1 MSHIFRSSSSLRCH
15 QEQQSYRELPSKRFA
30 REEGGE
36 RVGQRMAAEAKGINP
51 DITTEVTEEVKE
63 IAMEVKE
70 ATAEIADKLLP
81 GHKAQWVSLRKTV
94 CGEGFDD
101 KRGWR
106 RIVALLGST
115 NSPFC
120 R

>member
-1 MSHIFRSSSSLRCH
+1 VATT
-15 QEQQSYRELPSKRFA
+15 EQI
-30 REEGGE
+30 
-36 RVGQRMAAEAKGINP
+36 VTEAK
-51 DITTEVTEEVKE
+51 EEVKE
-63 IAMEVKE
+63 AAAEVV
-70 ATAEIADKLLP
+70 DKLAPKHAP
-81 GHKAQWVSLRKTV
+81 GQLVSLRETV
-94 CGEGFDD
+94 CGEGFDE

>member
-1 MSHIFRSSSSLRCH
+1 M
-15 QEQQSYRELPSKRFA
+15 EK
-30 REEGGE
+30 
-36 RVGQRMAAEAKGINP
+36 AKE
-51 DITTEVTEEVKE
+51 ITTEVKEEVKE
-63 IAMEVKE
+63 A
-70 ATAEIADKLLP
+70 AAKLIPKVQL
-81 GHKAQWVSLRKTV
+81 VSLRETV

-106 RIVALLGST
+106 RIQALLGST

>member
-1 MSHIFRSSSSLRCH
+1 M
-15 QEQQSYRELPSKRFA
+15 
-30 REEGGE
+30 
-36 RVGQRMAAEAKGINP
+36 AEAKGINP

-63 IAMEVKE
+63 IAVEVKE
-70 ATAEIADKLLP
+70 ATAEVADKLLL
-81 GHKAQWVSLRKTV
+81 GDKAPLVSLRETV
-94 CGEGFDD
+94 CGEGFEE

-106 RIVALLGST
+106 RIAALLGST

>member
-1 MSHIFRSSSSLRCH
+1 VEKAAKGVTPEIIT
-15 QEQQSYRELPSKRFA
+15 
-30 REEGGE
+30 EEIVATTE
-36 RVGQRMAAEAKGINP
+36 EIVAEAK
-51 DITTEVTEEVKE
+51 E
-63 IAMEVKE
+63 EVKE
-70 ATAEIADKLLP
+70 ATAEVVDKLLTENGP
-81 GHKAQWVSLRKTV
+81 QQLVSLRETV
-94 CGEGFDD
+94 SSEGYDD

>member
-1 MSHIFRSSSSLRCH
+1 M
-15 QEQQSYRELPSKRFA
+15 EK
-30 REEGGE
+30 
-36 RVGQRMAAEAKGINP
+36 AKE
-51 DITTEVTEEVKE
+51 ITTEV
-63 IAMEVKE
+63 KE
-70 ATAEIADKLLP
+70 AAAEVAAKVIPKV
-81 GHKAQWVSLRKTV
+81 QSVSLRETL
-94 CGEGFDD
+94 CGEGFDQ

>member
-1 MSHIFRSSSSLRCH
+1 M
-15 QEQQSYRELPSKRFA
+15 EK
-30 REEGGE
+30 
-36 RVGQRMAAEAKGINP
+36 AKE
-51 DITTEVTEEVKE
+51 ITTEVKEEVKE
-63 IAMEVKE
+63 AAAEVAAKV
-70 ATAEIADKLLP
+70 IPKGQLM
-81 GHKAQWVSLRKTV
+81 SLRETL
-94 CGEGFDD
+94 CGESFDQ

>member
-1 MSHIFRSSSSLRCH
+1 MEKA
-15 QEQQSYRELPSKRFA
+15 QE
-30 REEGGE
+30 
-36 RVGQRMAAEAKGINP
+36 
-51 DITTEVTEEVKE
+51 ITIEVKEEVKE
-63 IAMEVKE
+63 AAAEVAAK
-70 ATAEIADKLLP
+70 IIPKV
-81 GHKAQWVSLRKTV
+81 QSVSLRETL
-94 CGEGFDD
+94 CGEGFEE

>member
-1 MSHIFRSSSSLRCH
+1 MS
-15 QEQQSYRELPSKRFA
+15 
-30 REEGGE
+30 
-36 RVGQRMAAEAKGINP
+36 EAKGIDP
-51 DITTEVTEEVKE
+51 DIAAEVTEEVKE
-63 IAMEVKE
+63 ITIEVKEEVKE
-70 ATAEIADKLLP
+70 ATAEVVDKLLLRNKP
-81 GHKAQWVSLRKTV
+81 KLVSLRETV
-94 CGEGFDD
+94 CSEGFDE

>member
-1 MSHIFRSSSSLRCH
+1 M
-15 QEQQSYRELPSKRFA
+15 
-30 REEGGE
+30 E
-36 RVGQRMAAEAKGINP
+36 RTKEITAK
-51 DITTEVTEEVKE
+51 VKE
-63 IAMEVKE
+63 EVKE
-70 ATAEIADKLLP
+70 ATPDVIDKLIPIKSPL
-81 GHKAQWVSLRKTV
+81 VSLRETL
-94 CGEGFDD
+94 CSEGFDD

>member
-1 MSHIFRSSSSLRCH
+1 MVS
-15 QEQQSYRELPSKRFA
+15 
-30 REEGGE
+30 
-36 RVGQRMAAEAKGINP
+36 EAKGINP

-63 IAMEVKE
+63 VTMKVKE
-70 ATAEIADKLLP
+70 EIKEAAAEMVDKLLP
-81 GHKAQWVSLRKTV
+81 EQGPRQLVSLSETIW
-94 CGEGFDD
+94 GEGFDQ

>member
-1 MSHIFRSSSSLRCH
+1 M
-15 QEQQSYRELPSKRFA
+15 EK
-30 REEGGE
+30 
-36 RVGQRMAAEAKGINP
+36 AKK
-51 DITTEVTEEVKE
+51 ITGEVKE
-63 IAMEVKE
+63 GIEEAAAEVAAKV
-70 ATAEIADKLLP
+70 IPKV
-81 GHKAQWVSLRKTV
+81 QSVSLRETV
-94 CGEGFDD
+94 CGEGFDQ

>member
-1 MSHIFRSSSSLRCH
+1 MEKAAKGITP
-15 QEQQSYRELPSKRFA
+15 EGIT
-30 REEGGE
+30 EEIVVTTE
-36 RVGQRMAAEAKGINP
+36 EIVAEAK
-51 DITTEVTEEVKE
+51 EEVKE
-63 IAMEVKE
+63 VAAEVV
-70 ATAEIADKLLP
+70 DKLVPKHAPHHL
-81 GHKAQWVSLRKTV
+81 VSLRETV
-94 CGEGFDD
+94 CGEGFEE

>member
-1 MSHIFRSSSSLRCH
+1 M
-15 QEQQSYRELPSKRFA
+15 EKVKE
-30 REEGGE
+30 
-36 RVGQRMAAEAKGINP
+36 
-51 DITTEVTEEVKE
+51 ITTEVKE
-63 IAMEVKE
+63 EVKE
-70 ATAEIADKLLP
+70 ATAEVAAKVIPKV
-81 GHKAQWVSLRKTV
+81 QSVSLRETI
-94 CGEGFDD
+94 CGEGFDQ